1 MITQVLMKALIYK
14 SVNYMVHIYVM
25 CWLLFGTNSTY
36 ILKHTSY
43 KNMKIFGKHMGLFL
57 IMNTF

>member
-1 MITQVLMKALIYK
+1 MKALIYK